1 LYKDFNVP
9 FATEGHKHCREG
21 WVNTTCPFCTGNP
34 GMHLGYNMADNYY
47 VCWRCGW
54 KATHKALALLIHVSE
69 KEAKE
74 IARKYGGK
82 SHVKS
87 TVTVRVGQKKFRLPP
102 STAPMN
108 DRHKR
113 YLTKRKFDPEV
124 IEKIWDVQGT
134 GPISLMDG
142 ISFSHRLVIPIYWE
156 NRIVSFQTRDITA
169 KHSLRYITCPE
180 QRERIK
186 HKHIFYKRSIYW
198 ENRIVSFQTRDI
210 TAKHS
215 LRYITCPE
223 QRERIKHK
231 HIFYQ
236 AIPTKDSDACIC
248 VEGVT
253 DAWRF
258 GYGAI
263 ATFGIKY
270 TKYQVRE
277 ISKRFKKVFVVFD
290 DDPQAIKQSEK
301 LTAELIL
308 RGVDAYSIKI
318 QGDPGDMA
326 QTDADALKKE
336 LLGWV

>member
-1 LYKDFNVP
+1 MNIIQLYKDFNVP

-87 TVTVRVGQKKFRLPP
+87 TVTVKVGQKRFRLPP

-124 IEKIWDVQGT
+124 IEKIWNVQGT

-156 NRIVSFQTRDITA
+156 NRIVSFQTRDITD
-169 KHSLRYITCPE
+169 KHFLRYITCPE
-180 QRERIK
+180 QREI
-186 HKHIFYKRSIYW
+186 
-198 ENRIVSFQTRDI
+198 
-210 TAKHS
+210 
-215 LRYITCPE
+215 
-223 QRERIKHK
+223 IKHK

-236 AIPTKDSDACIC
+236 AIPTKDSDACVC

>member
-1 LYKDFNVP
+1 MNIIQLYKDFNVP

-34 GMHLGYNMADNYY
+34 GMHLGYNMADDFY

-87 TVTVRVGQKKFRLPP
+87 AVTVRVGQKKFRLPP

-180 QRERIK
+180 QREI
-186 HKHIFYKRSIYW
+186 
-198 ENRIVSFQTRDI
+198 
-210 TAKHS
+210 
-215 LRYITCPE
+215 
-223 QRERIKHK
+223 IKHK

-326 QTDADALKKE
+326 QTDADTLKKE

>member
-1 LYKDFNVP
+1 MNIIQLYKDFNVP

-34 GMHLGYNMADNYY
+34 GMHLGYNMADDFY

-69 KEAKE
+69 QEAKE
-74 IARKYGGK
+74 IVRKYGGK

-87 TVTVRVGQKKFRLPP
+87 TVTVRVGQKKFILPP

-180 QRERIK
+180 QREI
-186 HKHIFYKRSIYW
+186 
-198 ENRIVSFQTRDI
+198 
-210 TAKHS
+210 
-215 LRYITCPE
+215 
-223 QRERIKHK
+223 IKHK

-318 QGDPGDMA
+318 QGDPGNMA

>member
-1 LYKDFNVP
+1 MNIIQLYKDFNVP

-34 GMHLGYNMADNYY
+34 GMHLGYNMADDFY

-87 TVTVRVGQKKFRLPP
+87 AVTVRVGQKKFRLPP

-180 QRERIK
+180 QREIVK
-186 HKHIFYKRSIYW
+186 HKH
-198 ENRIVSFQTRDI
+198 V
-210 TAKHS
+210 
-215 LRYITCPE
+215 
-223 QRERIKHK
+223 
-231 HIFYQ
+231 FYQ

-326 QTDADALKKE
+326 QTDADTLKKE

>member
-1 LYKDFNVP
+1 MNIIQLYKDFNVP

-34 GMHLGYNMADNYY
+34 GMHLGYNMADDFY

-54 KATHKALALLIHVSE
+54 KATHKALALLIHVSD

-87 TVTVRVGQKKFRLPP
+87 AVTVRVGQKKFRLPP

-124 IEKIWDVQGT
+124 IEKIWDIQGT

-142 ISFSHRLVIPIYWE
+142 ISFSHRLVIP
-156 NRIVSFQTRDITA
+156 
-169 KHSLRYITCPE
+169 
-180 QRERIK
+180 
-186 HKHIFYKRSIYW
+186 IYW

-326 QTDADALKKE
+326 QTDADTLKKE

>member
-1 LYKDFNVP
+1 MNIIQLYKDFNVP

-54 KATHKALALLIHVSE
+54 KATHKALALLTHVSE

-87 TVTVRVGQKKFRLPP
+87 TVTVKVGQKKFRLPP

-180 QRERIK
+180 QREI
-186 HKHIFYKRSIYW
+186 
-198 ENRIVSFQTRDI
+198 
-210 TAKHS
+210 
-215 LRYITCPE
+215 
-223 QRERIKHK
+223 IKHK

-277 ISKRFKKVFVVFD
+277 ISKRFKKVFMVFD

-318 QGDPGDMA
+318 QDDPDDMA

-336 LLGWV
+336 LLGWI

>member
-1 LYKDFNVP
+1 MNIIQLYKDFNVP

-34 GMHLGYNMADNYY
+34 GMHLGYNMADDFY

-87 TVTVRVGQKKFRLPP
+87 AVTVRVGQKKFRLPP

-108 DRHKR
+108 ARHKR

-156 NRIVSFQTRDITA
+156 DRIVSFQTRDITT

-180 QRERIK
+180 QRE
-186 HKHIFYKRSIYW
+186 
-198 ENRIVSFQTRDI
+198 
-210 TAKHS
+210 
-215 LRYITCPE
+215 L
-223 QRERIKHK
+223 IKHK

-326 QTDADALKKE
+326 QTDADTLKKE

>member
-1 LYKDFNVP
+1 MNIIQLYKDFNVP

-34 GMHLGYNMADNYY
+34 GMHLGYNMADDFY

-69 KEAKE
+69 QEAKE

-87 TVTVRVGQKKFRLPP
+87 AVTVRVGQKKFRLPP

-156 NRIVSFQTRDITA
+156 DRIVSFQTRDITA

-180 QRERIK
+180 QRE
-186 HKHIFYKRSIYW
+186 
-198 ENRIVSFQTRDI
+198 IV
-210 TAKHS
+210 
-215 LRYITCPE
+215 
-223 QRERIKHK
+223 KHK

-326 QTDADALKKE
+326 QIDADTLKKE

>member
-1 LYKDFNVP
+1 MNIIQLYKDFNVP

-87 TVTVRVGQKKFRLPP
+87 TVTVRVGQKRFRLPP

-134 GPISLMDG
+134 GPISIMDG
-142 ISFSHRLVIPIYWE
+142 ISFSHRLVIP
-156 NRIVSFQTRDITA
+156 
-169 KHSLRYITCPE
+169 
-180 QRERIK
+180 
-186 HKHIFYKRSIYW
+186 IYW

-326 QTDADALKKE
+326 QTDADTLKKE

>member
-1 LYKDFNVP
+1 MNIIQLYKDFNVP

-34 GMHLGYNMADNYY
+34 GMHLGYNMADDFY

-87 TVTVRVGQKKFRLPP
+87 AVTVRVGQKKFRLPP

-156 NRIVSFQTRDITA
+156 DRIVSFQTRDITA

-180 QRERIK
+180 QREI
-186 HKHIFYKRSIYW
+186 
-198 ENRIVSFQTRDI
+198 
-210 TAKHS
+210 
-215 LRYITCPE
+215 
-223 QRERIKHK
+223 IKHK

-326 QTDADALKKE
+326 QTDADTLKKE

>member
-34 GMHLGYNMADNYY
+34 GMHLGYNMADDFY

-180 QRERIK
+180 QREI
-186 HKHIFYKRSIYW
+186 
-198 ENRIVSFQTRDI
+198 
-210 TAKHS
+210 
-215 LRYITCPE
+215 
-223 QRERIKHK
+223 IKHK

-326 QTDADALKKE
+326 QTDADTLKKE

>member
-1 LYKDFNVP
+1 MNIIQLYKDFNVP

-54 KATHKALALLIHVSE
+54 KATHKALALLTHVSE

-87 TVTVRVGQKKFRLPP
+87 TVTVKVGQKRFRLPP

-108 DRHKR
+108 DRHRR

-180 QRERIK
+180 QREI
-186 HKHIFYKRSIYW
+186 
-198 ENRIVSFQTRDI
+198 
-210 TAKHS
+210 
-215 LRYITCPE
+215 
-223 QRERIKHK
+223 IKHK

-336 LLGWV
+336 LLGWI

>member
-1 LYKDFNVP
+1 MNIIQLYKDFNIP

-34 GMHLGYNMADNYY
+34 GMHLGYNMADDFY

-87 TVTVRVGQKKFRLPP
+87 AVTVRVGQKKFRLPP

-180 QRERIK
+180 QRE
-186 HKHIFYKRSIYW
+186 
-198 ENRIVSFQTRDI
+198 IV
-210 TAKHS
+210 
-215 LRYITCPE
+215 
-223 QRERIKHK
+223 KHK

-326 QTDADALKKE
+326 QTDADTLKKE

>member
-1 LYKDFNVP
+1 MNIIQLYKDFNVP

-54 KATHKALALLIHVSE
+54 KATHKALALLTHVSE

-87 TVTVRVGQKKFRLPP
+87 TVTVKVGQKRFRLPP

-180 QRERIK
+180 QREI
-186 HKHIFYKRSIYW
+186 
-198 ENRIVSFQTRDI
+198 
-210 TAKHS
+210 
-215 LRYITCPE
+215 
-223 QRERIKHK
+223 IKHK

-336 LLGWV
+336 LLGWI

>member
-1 LYKDFNVP
+1 MNIIQLYKDFNVP

-180 QRERIK
+180 QREI
-186 HKHIFYKRSIYW
+186 
-198 ENRIVSFQTRDI
+198 
-210 TAKHS
+210 
-215 LRYITCPE
+215 
-223 QRERIKHK
+223 IKHK

>member
-1 LYKDFNVP
+1 MNIIQLYKDFNVP

-34 GMHLGYNMADNYY
+34 GMHLGYNMADDFY

-87 TVTVRVGQKKFRLPP
+87 AVTVRVGQKKFRLPP

-180 QRERIK
+180 QRE
-186 HKHIFYKRSIYW
+186 
-198 ENRIVSFQTRDI
+198 IV
-210 TAKHS
+210 
-215 LRYITCPE
+215 
-223 QRERIKHK
+223 KHK

-336 LLGWV
+336 LLGYV

>member
-1 LYKDFNVP
+1 MNIIQLYKDFNVP

-180 QRERIK
+180 QREI
-186 HKHIFYKRSIYW
+186 
-198 ENRIVSFQTRDI
+198 
-210 TAKHS
+210 
-215 LRYITCPE
+215 
-223 QRERIKHK
+223 IKHK

-336 LLGWV
+336 LLGWI

>member
-1 LYKDFNVP
+1 MNIIQLYKDFNVP

-34 GMHLGYNMADNYY
+34 GMHLGYNMADDFY

-82 SHVKS
+82 SHVNS
-87 TVTVRVGQKKFRLPP
+87 AVTVKVGQKKFRLPP

-156 NRIVSFQTRDITA
+156 D
-169 KHSLRYITCPE
+169 
-180 QRERIK
+180 
-186 HKHIFYKRSIYW
+186 
-198 ENRIVSFQTRDI
+198 RIVSFQTRDI

-326 QTDADALKKE
+326 QADADALKKE

>member
-1 LYKDFNVP
+1 MNIIQLYKDFNVP

-34 GMHLGYNMADNYY
+34 GMHLGYNMADDFY

-82 SHVKS
+82 SHVTS
-87 TVTVRVGQKKFRLPP
+87 TVTVRVGQKRFRLPP
-102 STAPMN
+102 STASMN

-134 GPISLMDG
+134 GPISIMDG

-180 QRERIK
+180 QREI
-186 HKHIFYKRSIYW
+186 
-198 ENRIVSFQTRDI
+198 
-210 TAKHS
+210 
-215 LRYITCPE
+215 
-223 QRERIKHK
+223 IKHK

>member
-1 LYKDFNVP
+1 MNIIQLYKDFNVP

-34 GMHLGYNMADNYY
+34 GMHLGYNMADDFY

-87 TVTVRVGQKKFRLPP
+87 AVTVRVGQKKFRLPP

-142 ISFSHRLVIPIYWE
+142 MSFSHRLVIPIYWE
-156 NRIVSFQTRDITA
+156 DRIVSFQTRDITA

-180 QRERIK
+180 QREI
-186 HKHIFYKRSIYW
+186 
-198 ENRIVSFQTRDI
+198 
-210 TAKHS
+210 
-215 LRYITCPE
+215 
-223 QRERIKHK
+223 IKHK

-326 QTDADALKKE
+326 QIDADTLKKE

>member
-1 LYKDFNVP
+1 MNIIQLYKDFNVP

-34 GMHLGYNMADNYY
+34 GMHLGYNMADDFY

-186 HKHIFYKRSIYW
+186 HKHIFY
-198 ENRIVSFQTRDI
+198 
-210 TAKHS
+210 
-215 LRYITCPE
+215 
-223 QRERIKHK
+223 
-231 HIFYQ
+231 Q
-236 AIPTKDSDACIC
+236 AIPTKDSNACIC

>member
-1 LYKDFNVP
+1 MNIIQLYKDFNVP

-34 GMHLGYNMADNYY
+34 GMHLGYNMADDFY

-180 QRERIK
+180 QRE
-186 HKHIFYKRSIYW
+186 
-198 ENRIVSFQTRDI
+198 IV
-210 TAKHS
+210 
-215 LRYITCPE
+215 
-223 QRERIKHK
+223 KHK

-236 AIPTKDSDACIC
+236 AIPTKDSNACIC

-326 QTDADALKKE
+326 QTDADTLKKE

>member
-1 LYKDFNVP
+1 MNIIQLYKDFNVP

-34 GMHLGYNMADNYY
+34 GMHLGYNMADDFY

-87 TVTVRVGQKKFRLPP
+87 TVTVRIGQKKFRLPP

-180 QRERIK
+180 QRE
-186 HKHIFYKRSIYW
+186 
-198 ENRIVSFQTRDI
+198 IV
-210 TAKHS
+210 
-215 LRYITCPE
+215 
-223 QRERIKHK
+223 KHK

>member
-1 LYKDFNVP
+1 MNIIQLYKDFNVP

-34 GMHLGYNMADNYY
+34 GMHLGYHLTDNYY

-54 KATHKALALLIHVSE
+54 KATNKAIALLLRITE
-69 KEAKE
+69 QEAKE

-87 TVTVRVGQKKFRLPP
+87 AVTVRVGQKKFRLPP

-180 QRERIK
+180 QRE
-186 HKHIFYKRSIYW
+186 
-198 ENRIVSFQTRDI
+198 IV
-210 TAKHS
+210 
-215 LRYITCPE
+215 
-223 QRERIKHK
+223 KHK

-336 LLGWV
+336 LLGYV

>member
-1 LYKDFNVP
+1 MNIIQLYKDFNVP

-34 GMHLGYNMADNYY
+34 GMHLGYNMADDFY

-180 QRERIK
+180 QRE
-186 HKHIFYKRSIYW
+186 
-198 ENRIVSFQTRDI
+198 IV
-210 TAKHS
+210 
-215 LRYITCPE
+215 
-223 QRERIKHK
+223 KHK

>member
-1 LYKDFNVP
+1 MNIIQLYKDVNVP

-34 GMHLGYNMADNYY
+34 GMHLGYNMADDFY

-54 KATHKALALLIHVSE
+54 KATHKALALLIHVSD

-87 TVTVRVGQKKFRLPP
+87 AVTVRVGQKKFRLPP

-142 ISFSHRLVIPIYWE
+142 ISFSHRLVIP
-156 NRIVSFQTRDITA
+156 
-169 KHSLRYITCPE
+169 
-180 QRERIK
+180 
-186 HKHIFYKRSIYW
+186 IYW

-326 QTDADALKKE
+326 QTDADTLKKE

>member
-1 LYKDFNVP
+1 MNIIQLYKDFNVP

-34 GMHLGYNMADNYY
+34 GMHLGYNMADDFY

-54 KATHKALALLIHVSE
+54 KATHKAIALLIHVSE
-69 KEAKE
+69 QEAKE

-87 TVTVRVGQKKFRLPP
+87 AVTVRVGQKKFRLPP

-134 GPISLMDG
+134 GPISIMDG
-142 ISFSHRLVIPIYWE
+142 MSFSHRLVIPIYWE
-156 NRIVSFQTRDITA
+156 DRIVSFQTRDITA

-180 QRERIK
+180 QREI
-186 HKHIFYKRSIYW
+186 
-198 ENRIVSFQTRDI
+198 
-210 TAKHS
+210 
-215 LRYITCPE
+215 
-223 QRERIKHK
+223 IKHK

-326 QTDADALKKE
+326 QTDADTLKKE

>member
-1 LYKDFNVP
+1 MNIIQLYKDFNVP

-34 GMHLGYNMADNYY
+34 GMHLGYNMADDFY

-87 TVTVRVGQKKFRLPP
+87 TVTVRIGQKKFRLPP

-180 QRERIK
+180 QREI
-186 HKHIFYKRSIYW
+186 
-198 ENRIVSFQTRDI
+198 
-210 TAKHS
+210 
-215 LRYITCPE
+215 
-223 QRERIKHK
+223 IKHK

>member
-1 LYKDFNVP
+1 MNIIQLYKDFNVP

-34 GMHLGYNMADNYY
+34 GMHLGYNMADDFY

-69 KEAKE
+69 QEAKE

-87 TVTVRVGQKKFRLPP
+87 AVTVRVGQKKFRLPP

-113 YLTKRKFDPEV
+113 YLAKRKFDPEV
-124 IEKIWDVQGT
+124 IEKIWNVQGT

-142 ISFSHRLVIPIYWE
+142 MSFSHRLVIPIYWE
-156 NRIVSFQTRDITA
+156 DRIVSFQTRDITA

-180 QRERIK
+180 QREI
-186 HKHIFYKRSIYW
+186 
-198 ENRIVSFQTRDI
+198 
-210 TAKHS
+210 
-215 LRYITCPE
+215 
-223 QRERIKHK
+223 IKHK

-277 ISKRFKKVFVVFD
+277 ISKKFKKVFVVFD

-326 QTDADALKKE
+326 QTDADTLKKE

>member
-1 LYKDFNVP
+1 MNIIQLYKDFNVP

-34 GMHLGYNMADNYY
+34 GMHLGYHLTDNYY

-54 KATHKALALLIHVSE
+54 KATNKAIALLIHVSE

-87 TVTVRVGQKKFRLPP
+87 AVTVRVGQKKFRLPP

-180 QRERIK
+180 QRE
-186 HKHIFYKRSIYW
+186 
-198 ENRIVSFQTRDI
+198 IV
-210 TAKHS
+210 
-215 LRYITCPE
+215 
-223 QRERIKHK
+223 KHK

-318 QGDPGDMA
+318 QGDPGDMS
-326 QTDADALKKE
+326 QSDADTLKKE
-336 LLGWV
+336 LLGYV

>member
-1 LYKDFNVP
+1 MNIIQLYKDFNVP

-21 WVNTTCPFCTGNP
+21 WVNTACPFCTGNP
-34 GMHLGYNMADNYY
+34 GMHLGYNMADDFY

-87 TVTVRVGQKKFRLPP
+87 VVTIRVGQKRFRLPP
-102 STAPMN
+102 SPAPMN

-124 IEKIWDVQGT
+124 IEKIWDIQGT

-180 QRERIK
+180 QREIVK
-186 HKHIFYKRSIYW
+186 HKH
-198 ENRIVSFQTRDI
+198 V
-210 TAKHS
+210 
-215 LRYITCPE
+215 
-223 QRERIKHK
+223 
-231 HIFYQ
+231 FYQ

-318 QGDPGDMA
+318 QGDPGNMA